1 MKIIKFFSNQWVNL
15 YETHILNILYL
26 ILFSRYIHLMNNPHL
41 LLKSIIKKEFN
52 QRLKIIQQFL
62 KIENAEWSNFIV
74 MIVTLSQL
82 RVSRPR
88 LEFDKILQTLNIK
101 M

>member
-1 MKIIKFFSNQWVNL
+1 
-15 YETHILNILYL
+15 
-26 ILFSRYIHLMNNPHL
+26 MNNLHL
-41 LLKSIIKKEFN
+41 LLKSIIKKEFD

-82 RVSRPR
+82 KVSRPR
-88 LEFDKILQTLNIK
+88 LKFDKIFANFEYKDIEYF
-101 M
+101 